1 MPLRRSKSETPRYAR
16 TDKSSVAGRGA
27 PAFVFQAGVAA
38 LLALLDG
45 SRLLSCIIVLPGLIR
60 GESTCHR
67 EMTHL
72 EPRH

>member
-1 MPLRRSKSETPRYAR
+1 VPQ
-16 TDKSSVAGRGA
+16 GRPKREIPTLELTSLQGGEGA

-45 SRLLSCIIVLPGLIR
+45 SRLLSCIIVLPGRIR
-60 GESTCHR
+60 SESTCHR